1 MPICYSS
8 CQAIYAADASSVDGL
23 YNICWPEL
31 NGGLAFEVYCL
42 MSYQQYTAVARV
54 VDIGGAHDA
63 PNIGSSS
70 YTTWAEWTA
79 HQWRHASSGSFY
91 LPLDYFDAMTDSS
104 YATSFLQANRNS
116 GGTLSVGCAFTN
128 PAYDAP
134 SNAFTRGSYSGSAC
148 GAGYTVVH

>member
-70 YTTWAEWTA
+70 YTTWAE
-79 HQWRHASSGSFY
+79 
-91 LPLDYFDAMTDSS
+91 
-104 YATSFLQANRNS
+104 
-116 GGTLSVGCAFTN
+116 
-128 PAYDAP
+128 
-134 SNAFTRGSYSGSAC
+134 
-148 GAGYTVVH
+148 